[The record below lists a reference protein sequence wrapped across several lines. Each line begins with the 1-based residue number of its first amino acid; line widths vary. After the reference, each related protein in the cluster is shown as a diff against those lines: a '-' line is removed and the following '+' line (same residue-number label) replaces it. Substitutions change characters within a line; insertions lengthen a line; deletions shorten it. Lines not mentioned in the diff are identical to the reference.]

1 MRCSAIIQPREGV
14 LIQADLFFVL
24 FSATELAPDPKSLE
38 ALSIALAKFD
48 GSADVMEPKFAGSRF
63 ATLLLRQATTCA
75 FGKATELSAV
85 LDFQPSLYRGIKE
98 SNTAFIFQS
107 MQTRSFLSVVRKP
120 DFAYSL
126 SIEACDPN
134 TRLKLKAGPHLNHFP
149 CLSSSS
155 DSLPPVVTGEVKVAG
170 HPYTQR
176 YQQATYAVFYII
188 SWLVL
193 RILEK
198 EGNGDAA
205 AAESSPTELTEDLLK
220 GVHHCCFGISPFL
233 LQIWEYR
240 PYKIPGEG
248 VDQLGISAQL
258 LCSGSPGDLVFMED
272 VYIPWCRYVFKRGFI
287 EQQLRLLPAIRAYA
301 AREYPRP
308 FDFASPVM
316 LKMVDLRPSGY
327 NLRSGTFS
335 NNPAGVDQE
344 SFYNSYV
351 KPYEEAVKLVN
362 AGRKRKSSSSSFV
375 AGMEEETTT
384 GSSGSQVWRRYVG
397 KV

>member
-1 MRCSAIIQPREGV
+1 MLTFFLALISA
-14 LIQADLFFVL
+14 A
-24 FSATELAPDPKSLE
+24 ELAPDPKLLESL
-38 ALSIALAKFD
+38 SFALAEFD

-75 FGKATELSAV
+75 IGEAIELRAI
-85 LDFQPSLYRGIKE
+85 LDFQPSLYRGFKE

-107 MQTRSFLSVVRKP
+107 IFTQTFLSVVRKP

-126 SIEACDPN
+126 SIQACDPC
-134 TRLKLKAGPHLNHFP
+134 TRSNLKAAHLNHFP

-155 DSLPPVVTGEVKVAG
+155 NALLPVATGEVKVAG
-170 HPYTQR
+170 HPYKQR

-198 EGNGDAA
+198 EGDDDAAAAAA
-205 AAESSPTELTEDLLK
+205 AAESSSTELTEDLLK
-220 GVHHCCFGISPFL
+220 GVHHCCFSISPFL

-240 PYKIPGEG
+240 PYIMPGKG
-248 VDQLGISAQL
+248 VDKLGISAQL

-272 VYIPWCRYVFKRGFI
+272 VYIPWCRYVLKRGFV

-335 NNPAGVDQE
+335 NNPAGADQE
-344 SFYNSYV
+344 KFYNSHV

-362 AGRKRKSSSSSFV
+362 AARKRKSSSASSASSVSSFA
-375 AGMEEETTT
+375 AGVEEEETR
-384 GSSGSQVWRRYVG
+384 SDSLDSHVWRRYVSN
-397 KV
+397 V